1 MTACYRL
8 HKLMWMNAL
17 LMYGYSPVNVVL
29 LQRRG
34 AVPYSL
40 HSFWLIMLNYV
51 RAPVNKQK
59 AERISYQK

>member
-1 MTACYRL
+1 
-8 HKLMWMNAL
+8 MWMNAL

-51 RAPVNKQK
+51 RAPINKQK